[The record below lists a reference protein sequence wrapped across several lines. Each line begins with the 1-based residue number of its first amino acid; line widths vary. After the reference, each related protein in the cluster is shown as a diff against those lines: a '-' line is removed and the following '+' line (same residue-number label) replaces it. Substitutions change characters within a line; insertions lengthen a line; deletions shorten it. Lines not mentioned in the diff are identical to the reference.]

1 MDAVLWDC
9 DDELIATL
17 SERSALQVPTS
28 ASQLTGHK
36 LQSGIACRMA
46 VGVIDLFE
54 ATKIDENDSPPS
66 VHIAIVALVEGLKR
80 CTVWKTSEL
89 VDEGREREFTY

>member
-17 SERSALQVPTS
+17 SERSTFQVPTS
-28 ASQLTGHK
+28 VSQLTGHK
-36 LQSGIACRMA
+36 LQSGIACWMA

-66 VHIAIVALVEGLKR
+66 
-80 CTVWKTSEL
+80 
-89 VDEGREREFTY
+89 